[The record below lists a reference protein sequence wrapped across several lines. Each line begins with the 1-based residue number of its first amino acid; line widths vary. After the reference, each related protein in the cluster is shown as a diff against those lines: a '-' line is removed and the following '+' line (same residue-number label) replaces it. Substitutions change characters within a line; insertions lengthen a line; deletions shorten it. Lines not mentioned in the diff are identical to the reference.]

1 MVFRLGIF
9 MVRAG
14 PSRRVVDLLRY
25 TDNLSGFASIF
36 ALASTKSVALIV
48 VLSENVNIHAHGRIF
63 K

>member
-1 MVFRLGIF
+1 